1 MKFLNHTPHAITV
14 ETAVGPL
21 TFAPQPQAVR
31 LEQIDSEMVSIS
43 GIGVI
48 QRHYGSGTL
57 PEPKDGI
64 GLIVSQIVSAA
75 FPERRDL
82 FYPGDL
88 VRDTAGNI
96 VGCKNL
102 CQTKA

>member
-48 QRHYGSGTL
+48 QRSYGSGTSFVI
-57 PEPKDGI
+57 EGVRYD
-64 GLIVSQIVSAA
+64 ADA
-75 FPERRDL
+75 DA
-82 FYPGDL
+82 L
-88 VRDTAGNI
+88 VLR
-96 VGCKNL
+96 
-102 CQTKA
+102 